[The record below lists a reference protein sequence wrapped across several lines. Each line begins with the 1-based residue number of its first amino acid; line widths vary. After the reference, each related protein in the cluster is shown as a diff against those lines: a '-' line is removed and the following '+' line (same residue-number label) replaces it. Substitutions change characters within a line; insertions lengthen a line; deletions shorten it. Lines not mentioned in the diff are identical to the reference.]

1 MTRTEVVEG
10 IATAM
15 RHCGA
20 AGNPPVLGVHGF
32 AADMSV
38 WMLLEPALGTQVSLT
53 LIDLPAHG
61 ASAAMV
67 PEGGLS
73 GFAAHLAGVMDISSP
88 SSVWILAHS
97 FGAAVALRAAAL
109 RRAQV
114 AGLILIAPAGLG
126 TPVNPDFV
134 AELCAAPDA
143 RVTRTI
149 LGQMLARPTLV
160 TPAMAEG
167 VFAQVQDPRR
177 GAALRQVADMLPGLD
192 AALAPDLPHLADL
205 PIHVIRGALDPIIAP
220 DNPLPAS
227 LAMAKLH
234 MIENAGHL
242 PQLEA
247 PRPTLAAIRA
257 AIGLPQ

>member
-1 MTRTEVVEG
+1 MTPGVGVDG

-15 RHCGA
+15 RHCGET
-20 AGNPPVLGVHGF
+20 GNTPVLAVHGF

-73 GFAAHLAGVMDISSP
+73 GYGAHLAAVLELCGPSP
-88 SSVWILAHS
+88 VWVLAHS

-109 RRAQV
+109 KRQQV

-126 TPVNPDFV
+126 APVNPDFI
-134 AELCAAPDA
+134 ADLCAAPDA

-149 LGQMLARPTLV
+149 LGQMLARPTMV
-160 TPAMAEG
+160 TSAMAEA
-167 VFAQVQDPRR
+167 VFAQLQHPQR
-177 GAALRQVADMLPGLD
+177 GAALRQVAELLPGLD

-220 DNPLPAS
+220 TTPLPA
-227 LAMAKLH
+227 LWVRAKLH
-234 MIENAGHL
+234 IIENAGHL
-242 PQLEA
+242 PQFEA